1 MKIRTKLKF
10 NTWISAGTFI
20 IMLAVLAWSLFDSSR
35 TYRDLELIDELR
47 EVAAERVMLRDDY
60 LLHREER
67 AKIQWQT
74 KSETLR
80 GLLDMADARFA
91 QREDKALLKEARK
104 AFDATFTS
112 FSEFLNKHKR
122 KEHAA
127 GNTLDFTDAE
137 ARLINQV
144 FLKAYILS
152 DNIAQLDETARKRA
166 KAVREIMV
174 LIIALFI
181 VGVVVA
187 VIFNTKFIGILL
199 SRKIAALTAGMD
211 IIGNGNL
218 DYHIEATGNDEL
230 SDLAR
235 ASNEMADR
243 LKKSLT
249 SVENMRQEIVER
261 HRAEEKLS
269 RTNRVLAVISRINQ
283 MVIRTREQ
291 NKLFA
296 EVCLIVVEYGKFRM
310 AWIGLIDEQDKM
322 IKPVFWSGFEE
333 GYLTKIKKFSV
344 NDIPEGRS
352 PTGRAIRDGKYF
364 YCNDIANDPIMAPW
378 REEALQRGYRSSIAL
393 PISLQNRVIGAFTI
407 YDVDPFI
414 FNETEIDLLNEVTG
428 NISYALEIMENEK
441 KRTQAEEKIKQ
452 MNEELEQ
459 SVTERTAELSA
470 KTAELERINKVFVD
484 RELRMR
490 ELKVRIAEL
499 ESSNS

>member
-1 MKIRTKLKF
+1 MKIRTKLKL
-10 NTWISAGTFI
+10 NTWISVGTFI

-35 TYRDLELIDELR
+35 TYRGLELIDDLR
-47 EVAAERVMLRDDY
+47 KVAAERVMLRDDY

-74 KSETLR
+74 KSETFR

>member
-1 MKIRTKLKF
+1 MKIRTKLKL
-10 NTWISAGTFI
+10 NTWISVGTFI
-20 IMLAVLAWSLFDSSR
+20 IMLVALAWSFFDSSR
-35 TYRDLELIDELR
+35 AYRDLELIDELR

-74 KSETLR
+74 KSETFR

-104 AFDATFTS
+104 AFEATFTS

-152 DNIAQLDETARKRA
+152 NNVEQLHETAHKKE
-166 KAVREIMV
+166 KAAREREV
-174 LIIALFI
+174 LFI
-181 VGVVVA
+181 VLFIMSGIVA

-199 SRKIAALTAGMD
+199 DRKIAALTAGVD

-218 DYHIEATGNDEL
+218 DYRIEATGDDEL
-230 SDLAR
+230 SGLAR
-235 ASNEMADR
+235 AGNEMANR
-243 LKKSLT
+243 LKKSYT
-249 SVENMRQEIVER
+249 SVENLWQEIAER
-261 HRAEEKLS
+261 KRAEEKLN
-269 RTNRVLAVISRINQ
+269 RTNRVLAVISQINQ

-296 EVCLIVVEYGKFRM
+296 EACRIAVEYGKFRM
-310 AWIGLIDEQDKM
+310 AWIGLIDGQDKM
-322 IKPVFWSGFEE
+322 IKPVFWNGFEE
-333 GYLTKIKKFSV
+333 GYLTKIKKISAD
-344 NDIPEGRS
+344 DIPEDRS
-352 PTGRAIRDGKYF
+352 PTSRAIRDGKYF

-393 PISLQNRVIGAFTI
+393 PIILQNRVIGAFII
-407 YDVDPFI
+407 YDADPFI
-414 FNETEIDLLNEVTG
+414 FNEKEINLLNEIIG
-428 NISYALEIMENEK
+428 DIGYALEVMENEK
-441 KRTQAEEKIKQ
+441 KRMQAEEKIKL
-452 MNEELEQ
+452 MNEELEGR
-459 SVTERTAELSA
+459 VVERTAELSA

-490 ELKVRIAEL
+490 ELKARIAEL